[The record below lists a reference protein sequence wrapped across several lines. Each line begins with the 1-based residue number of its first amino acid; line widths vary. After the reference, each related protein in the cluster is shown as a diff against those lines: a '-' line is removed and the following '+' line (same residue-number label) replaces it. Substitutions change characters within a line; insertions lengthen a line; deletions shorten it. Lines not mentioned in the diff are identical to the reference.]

1 MYRRRKRYGGAK
13 YSFETTNVAT
23 QINGQTQNQVVY
35 TIVPEVTSY
44 GKRKVKNFT
53 ISLCADNTDTPLL
66 CCLVYVPQGTS
77 ASTLNT
83 NSNTSGESGELV
95 ASMYEPNQ
103 NVITSFVINAQDTNV
118 TLRKSFLARNLDSG
132 DKIQLL
138 VKNYVAT
145 TDTNIKV
152 LGTVSYAIKY

>member
-1 MYRRRKRYGGAK
+1 MLRRRRRYGGAK
-13 YSFETTNVAT
+13 YSFETTNINAIVNAT
-23 QINGQTQNQVVY
+23 NTQQTVY

-66 CCLVYVPQGTS
+66 CCLVYVPQGTQAS
-77 ASTLNT
+77 AINT
-83 NSNTSGESGELV
+83 AANTSTQTGELV

-103 NVITSFVINAQDTNV
+103 NVITSFVINAKDTNV

-132 DKIQLL
+132 DKIQLII
-138 VKNYVAT
+138 KNYVVT
-145 TDTNIKV
+145 QDDNIQV
-152 LGTVSYAIKY
+152 LGTISYAIKY